1 MFGLTV
7 RKYVLVMIGASRS
20 QLQDLTPVGWTER
33 CASGG
38 HPTGLGVARKIP
50 GCVGRFRIRHRQCPS
65 CRPHL
70 GPTDRNSYCLCP
82 SIGRLADTLA
92 GAPTE
97 FFCGTGSNFVA
108 ASGRHMLLLCL
119 MRGALPL
126 PAQPELA

>member
-1 MFGLTV
+1 LDREALT
-7 RKYVLVMIGASRS
+7 KYS
-20 QLQDLTPVGWTER
+20 QSF
-33 CASGG
+33 A
-38 HPTGLGVARKIP
+38 
-50 GCVGRFRIRHRQCPS
+50 
-65 CRPHL
+65 
-70 GPTDRNSYCLCP
+70 
-82 SIGRLADTLA
+82 SIGRLADTFA